1 MFVKQKRVCNIS
13 YNYLYNLSLSLFST
27 CVVYFIVQ
35 EFEIKL
41 EQISATQEQ
50 VESEIEERL
59 VKEFRAQL
67 EEQVEAK
74 ALEVETQKKKVRVE
88 MKLTINLTLL

>member
-1 MFVKQKRVCNIS
+1 MHPLSTFVVH
-13 YNYLYNLSLSLFST
+13 FT
-27 CVVYFIVQ
+27 VQ

-59 VKEFRAQL
+59 VKEFRTQL

-74 ALEVETQKKKVRVE
+74 ALEVETQKKKVRVKE
-88 MKLTINLTLL
+88 

>member
-1 MFVKQKRVCNIS
+1 MKQKRVCNI
-13 YNYLYNLSLSLFST
+13 YAVLLSM
-27 CVVYFIVQ
+27 CIHVQ

-59 VKEFRAQL
+59 VKEFQAQL

-74 ALEVETQKKKVRVE
+74 ALEVETQKKKVRVKSE
-88 MKLTINLTLL
+88 TDCNY